1 MAEKPVNPQQLLEE
15 NADLK
20 DRLKN
25 AEQALRD
32 ITRSETD
39 ALLVPTENGAQ
50 LLTLKGSDQ
59 SYRTLIEN
67 MSEGALTLTREGLV
81 LYSNRR
87 FADMLKTPLEKFIG
101 SEIQHWFEP
110 ESLRVIQRLL
120 EDDTPDTS
128 REELTLSATDDTAVP
143 VYISLSHQPADE
155 GPDSFCIVATDLT
168 QQKRNEA
175 MLADARL
182 AHEILEQAG
191 DIIVVC
197 DGTGEII
204 RYSRKA
210 QSFCSK
216 NLQGHQLEKAFPL
229 RLMDGTSFF
238 STVSIKNDSP
248 QRVEVKL
255 KYSGKIFYFLISIGH
270 LKGAKDDLLGFAITM
285 TDITE
290 RKTQELA
297 LRKSK
302 KQLSEALTIAKIG
315 YWEYEIAS
323 DEFIFNDQYYSLHK
337 ITAEEAGGYRMPT
350 ADFVR
355 RLVHADDVSSVV
367 QSIKLALDSSDPD
380 FTTMNETRIL
390 TGGGETRWV
399 EVRFKIRKDAK
410 GNTTH
415 LIGINQDITDR
426 KMAELK
432 LLESE
437 RRFIDLLENVKL
449 ISVMR
454 DREERITYC
463 NDYMFRL
470 TGWQNEEVIG
480 QNWIDL
486 FVPPEIVEQNK
497 KTFADLLQDRPEAW
511 HHESEILTRSGEL
524 RLIRWNNTVLH
535 SENGKVIGTAS
546 IGEDIT
552 EQKKAA
558 DRLKYINRVYA
569 VLSGINTLIVHA
581 KDHNELFIKACQ
593 IAVKEGGFHMALLCI
608 IDQQTKKII
617 PVSSVGENIEI
628 LTDFK
633 NLLLSG
639 DDVSNTMVGRAVE
652 EKKILFSNDL
662 ANDPQ
667 SYSSRQFDEKGI
679 LAMIVLP
686 LIVAGESVGSLS
698 LYTGEI
704 DFFQEEEINLLK
716 ELSNDISFAIDHINK
731 QTRLDYLA
739 YYDELTGLA
748 NRNLFLDRLSQ
759 YIRSAVQDGHKLAI
773 YQIDL
778 ERFKSI
784 NASLGRN
791 AGDEL
796 LKQVAEWL
804 KVNIG
809 DSNLLARIE
818 TDNFAMIMP
827 TVMQDNDLIC
837 HLEKT
842 IEGFSRHQFR
852 LDDAV
857 FRINAKIGIAQFPDD
872 GSEADILLRNAEA
885 ALKKAKSKGERFL
898 FHTHQMTASV
908 THKLTMEN
916 QLRQAINNEEFVLY
930 YQPKVNLADNKVTSA
945 EALIRWNK
953 PDSKL
958 IPPIKFIPILEET
971 GLIHEVGRWALHK
984 AVNDF
989 LLWREAG
996 LAAVRIAVNVSP
1008 LQLRNPGFIEEIKQ
1022 VIALG
1027 SDAAHGLELEITEGL
1042 IMENIK
1048 HSIATLK
1055 VFQAMGITIAID
1067 DFGTGFSSLSYLTRL
1082 PVNTLK
1088 IDQTF
1093 INEMTVGP
1101 ESLSLVSTI
1110 IDLAHSMSLKV
1121 VAEGVET
1128 QEQYNLLHLL
1138 RCEEMQGY
1146 LFSKPVPGE
1155 IFKTKF
1161 LIPHELGKSSK

>member
-1 MAEKPVNPQQLLEE
+1 
-15 NADLK
+15 
-20 DRLKN
+20 
-25 AEQALRD
+25 
-32 ITRSETD
+32 
-39 ALLVPTENGAQ
+39 
-50 LLTLKGSDQ
+50 
-59 SYRTLIEN
+59 
-67 MSEGALTLTREGLV
+67 
-81 LYSNRR
+81 
-87 FADMLKTPLEKFIG
+87 
-101 SEIQHWFEP
+101 
-110 ESLRVIQRLL
+110 
-120 EDDTPDTS
+120 
-128 REELTLSATDDTAVP
+128 
-143 VYISLSHQPADE
+143 
-155 GPDSFCIVATDLT
+155 
-168 QQKRNEA
+168 
-175 MLADARL
+175 
-182 AHEILEQAG
+182 
-191 DIIVVC
+191 
-197 DGTGEII
+197 
-204 RYSRKA
+204 
-210 QSFCSK
+210 
-216 NLQGHQLEKAFPL
+216 
-229 RLMDGTSFF
+229 
-238 STVSIKNDSP
+238 
-248 QRVEVKL
+248 
-255 KYSGKIFYFLISIGH
+255 
-270 LKGAKDDLLGFAITM
+270 
-285 TDITE
+285 
-290 RKTQELA
+290 
-297 LRKSK
+297 
-302 KQLSEALTIAKIG
+302 
-315 YWEYEIAS
+315 
-323 DEFIFNDQYYSLHK
+323 
-337 ITAEEAGGYRMPT
+337 
-350 ADFVR
+350 
-355 RLVHADDVSSVV
+355 
-367 QSIKLALDSSDPD
+367 
-380 FTTMNETRIL
+380 
-390 TGGGETRWV
+390 
-399 EVRFKIRKDAK
+399 
-410 GNTTH
+410 
-415 LIGINQDITDR
+415 
-426 KMAELK
+426 
-432 LLESE
+432 
-437 RRFIDLLENVKL
+437 
-449 ISVMR
+449 
-454 DREERITYC
+454 
-463 NDYMFRL
+463 MFRL

-885 ALKKAKSKGERFL
+885 ALKKAKTKGERFL

-958 IPPIKFIPILEET
+958 IPPIKFIPILEVT